1 MTDDNIIEFPFIG
14 RDESESFFEDY
25 SEIKQIYADIT
36 LSLMKM
42 NVCDGDTAATALA
55 IVALSILKGQNMSN
69 EEIENFGD
77 VIFGNKNY

>member
-1 MTDDNIIEFPFIG
+1 MTDDNIIEFPFSN

-42 NVCDGDTAATALA
+42 NVCDGDTASTALA